1 MAAPIFDLPYGL
13 ASVVRVNLQSRRS
26 PTYLVIA
33 DGIRGQIDSRGLA
46 PGDRLPTEREL
57 VEEFG
62 VARMTVRHA
71 LDVLQMEGLIERR
84 RGRTGG
90 TFVRSAPPVVELTRM
105 EGVLPQLRQLGM
117 TVGCE
122 VHRAMTVPAENSV
135 AEALR
140 IDPGAP
146 VFRIVRVHSVEGTP
160 MVIEKTHFP
169 EERVPGLLDADLS
182 GHMYELLGSR
192 WNLRPV
198 HKAETI
204 IPGVASAWEQEVL
217 GITGNQ
223 PLLRIC
229 RNTTTGDGVPLE
241 HAVGVLRSD
250 VARIRV
256 VTGVPVGG

>member
-1 MAAPIFDLPYGL
+1 M
-13 ASVVRVNLQSRRS
+13 NLQSRRS

-33 DGIRGQIDSRGLA
+33 DGIREQIESRGLA

-117 TVGCE
+117 AVSCE
-122 VHRAMTVPAENSV
+122 VHRATSVPAESIV

-169 EERVPGLLDADLS
+169 EERVPGLLEVDLS
-182 GHMYELLGSR
+182 RPMYELLGVH

-229 RNTTTGDGVPLE
+229 RNTATGDGVPLE

-256 VTGVPVGG
+256 VTGALVDG

>member
-1 MAAPIFDLPYGL
+1 MNTQP
-13 ASVVRVNLQSRRS
+13 RRS

-33 DGIRGQIDSRGLA
+33 DGIREQIERRGLV
-46 PGDRLPTEREL
+46 PGDRLPTEREF
-57 VEEFG
+57 VDEFG
-62 VARMTVRHA
+62 VARMTMRHA

-105 EGVLPQLRQLGM
+105 EGVLPQLQQLGM
-117 TVGCE
+117 TVDCE
-122 VHRAMTVPAENSV
+122 VHRATSVSAESGV
-135 AEALR
+135 AEALH
-140 IDPGAP
+140 IEPGAP
-146 VFRIVRVHSVEGTP
+146 VFRIVRIHSVEGTP
-160 MVIEKTHFP
+160 MILEKTHLS
-169 EERVPGLLDADLS
+169 EERVPGLLESDLS
-182 GHMYELLGSR
+182 QPMYELLGSR
-192 WNLRPV
+192 WDLRPV
-198 HKAETI
+198 QKAETI
-204 IPGVASAWEQEVL
+204 IPGVASAWEQEIL

-256 VTGVPVGG
+256 VTGT